1 MVGFMG
7 KPYVQ
12 TTNIRYPP
20 YSEYPVDAGFLAN
33 GTYPVGGGYPLND
46 GYLADGRWQESNF
59 EHT

>member
-46 GYLADGRWQESNF
+46 GYLADCRWQE
-59 EHT
+59 